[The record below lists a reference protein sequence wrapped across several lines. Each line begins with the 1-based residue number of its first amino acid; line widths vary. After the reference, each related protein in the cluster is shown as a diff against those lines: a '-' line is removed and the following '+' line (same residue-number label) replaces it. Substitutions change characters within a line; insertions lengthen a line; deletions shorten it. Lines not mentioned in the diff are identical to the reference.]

1 MVFSLRVGRFLGIP
15 VYLHWSFFLAVP
27 LVSLIIGIDLPFY
40 SSFIASILGAPIDMT
55 GILEGFSPYFVGLMV
70 SLGFYASFFFYQ
82 TATALVARRRGI
94 RASGI
99 TIHIF
104 GGVYSFEGT
113 LTGLR
118 DVLPLA
124 LAGPAVHLSLAILA
138 WSMVSAASYVIRNPS
153 IAGIAIIL
161 FSYLAIFNLAFCIF
175 SLLPGLPMNGGR
187 ILQAWLGQYMPPDRA
202 TRISVTG
209 GKIIALLF
217 VLFGVLSLNV
227 ILVII
232 GILIYLGAA
241 DEGKRSSP
249 A

>member
-1 MVFSLRVGRFLGIP
+1 
-15 VYLHWSFFLAVP
+15 
-27 LVSLIIGIDLPFY
+27 
-40 SSFIASILGAPIDMT
+40 
-55 GILEGFSPYFVGLMV
+55 
-70 SLGFYASFFFYQ
+70 
-82 TATALVARRRGI
+82 
-94 RASGI
+94 
-99 TIHIF
+99 
-104 GGVYSFEGT
+104 
-113 LTGLR
+113 
-118 DVLPLA
+118 
-124 LAGPAVHLSLAILA
+124 
-138 WSMVSAASYVIRNPS
+138 
-153 IAGIAIIL
+153 
-161 FSYLAIFNLAFCIF
+161 
-175 SLLPGLPMNGGR
+175 MNGGR